1 MDCVYFQAGRCR
13 SCAWIERPYAQ
24 QIADKQAA
32 CQAALPAIA
41 AGLWDVPVLSVEAGF
56 RNKAKMVV
64 GGSAAQPVL
73 GITDAQGQAVDL
85 TACPLYPPGLQAA
98 FAPLRDFISRA
109 GLEPYDVAQR
119 RGELKFVLLTHAEHD
134 DPGMGALML
143 RFVLRS
149 RQGLVALQACLP
161 RLYAALPNL
170 AVVSVNF
177 QPVHQAILEG
187 EEEIILSE
195 QASLGMQLNGMTLH
209 VRPRSFFQTNTQV
222 AAALYRTARAWA
234 AELAPLNEPLDAW
247 DLFCGVGGFA
257 LHLAPVVRGQVT
269 GIEVSAEAIAS
280 AQQSAAELGLGNVR
294 FQALAADAFAFGGD
308 VASANEPAKTPE
320 IVVVNPPRRGLGAA
334 LCGWLE
340 ASSARWLL
348 YSSCNP
354 QSFAQDLARMPGFV
368 PLRAQLFDMFP
379 HTAHG
384 EVLVLLA
391 RKAE

>member
-1 MDCVYFQAGRCR
+1 MDCAYFQAGLCR
-13 SCAWIERPYAQ
+13 SCTWIERPYAQ

-32 CQAALPAIA
+32 CCAALPSIA
-41 AGLWDVPVLSVEAGF
+41 AGLWDAPVLSAEAGF

-85 TACPLYPPGLQAA
+85 SACSLYPPGLQAA

-134 DPGMGALML
+134 HGLML

-149 RQGLVALQACLP
+149 RQGLAVLRAHLP
-161 RLYAALPNL
+161 SLYAALPNL

-187 EEEIILSE
+187 KEEIILSE
-195 QASLGMQLNGMTLH
+195 QASLGMQLNGLTLH
-209 VRPRSFFQTNTQV
+209 LRPRSFFQTNTQV
-222 AAALYRTARAWA
+222 AAALYRTARDWV
-234 AELAPLNEPLDAW
+234 AELAPVDAW

-257 LHLAPVVRGQVT
+257 LHLAPVVRGSVT

-280 AQQSAAELGLGNVR
+280 AQQSAAELGVTNVQ
-294 FQALAADAFAFGGD
+294 FCALMADAFTQGREA
-308 VASANEPAKTPE
+308 APE
-320 IVVVNPPRRGLGAA
+320 LVVVNPPRRGLGAD
-334 LCGWLE
+334 LCAWLDN
-340 ASSARWLL
+340 SKVRWVL

-354 QSFAQDLARMPGFV
+354 QSLAQDLARMPGFV
-368 PLRAQLFDMFP
+368 ALRAQLFDMFP

-391 RKAE
+391 RKVE